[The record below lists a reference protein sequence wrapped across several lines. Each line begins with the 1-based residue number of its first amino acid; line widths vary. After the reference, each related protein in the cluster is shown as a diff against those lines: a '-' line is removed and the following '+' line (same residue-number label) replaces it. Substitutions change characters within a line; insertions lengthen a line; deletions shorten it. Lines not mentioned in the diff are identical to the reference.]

1 LTFSYRALE
10 FDRIRE
16 ALADQC
22 STRLGQAR
30 ALALEPSA
38 DSAEVRRRLATTG
51 EAVAFE
57 QAGGSLGLDAP
68 EDLDESLTFI
78 ATGDEPLAPLAL
90 LGVARFLDAVQ
101 QVAGSIG
108 RAHTDRR
115 DRDAG
120 GFPTLAGI
128 ARGAVSFSSEVA
140 AIRRAVLPT
149 GDIADHASPALRDI
163 RDALRRQRAKLR
175 STLEGLT
182 RDSAKYL
189 QDQIITDRNGRYV
202 VVVRAEH
209 RGAVPGIVH
218 GSSGS
223 GASLYLEPLATVELN
238 NDVVALTERERE
250 EIHRILLGLTNALRR
265 RQDELDA
272 LVATAAELDELHGK
286 ARLSTRLGAV
296 APAIVEGAGLELLG
310 ARHPLLESGRAVPSD
325 LTVMPP
331 IQALVISGPNTGGK
345 TVALKAFGLLA
356 LMAQA
361 GLFIPVEAGSRF
373 APFQSIFADI
383 GDEQSIAA
391 SLSTF
396 SAHVANL
403 VAMERALEPPA
414 LVLLD
419 EVGGGTDPSEGGAL
433 GAAVIDH
440 FRRRG
445 AIVIATTHDDAL
457 KSFAATTAGVRSA
470 GFGFDP
476 ATYAPT
482 YRLIYDAPGRSLGL
496 EIAARLGL
504 PDSVIADART
514 RRSGRESQLAAHL
527 ALVDKQLAGVE
538 EQRQAIARD
547 RHALDTERKAILD
560 RESRLTERE
569 AILRTRL
576 DAKLNEHLRTARAE
590 VDAVV
595 TRLKQKAD
603 ALTDPATARRGTA
616 ISTGDVGGLR
626 SEARDAL
633 GAIEQA
639 NALSPGAAEDDGALD
654 VTPSEGDRVFV
665 TTLGADGIVRGVG
678 RMIEVEIRGKRLR
691 VPLSALRRA
700 GGPPGAAAAAPRSGR
715 TQTVVHAPAAAAEL
729 VLIGSTVDAAID
741 RAEKFLDAALLG
753 DERRLRVVHGHGTGK
768 LREALRTFFRRH
780 PLVASVSAAP
790 ANEGGDGA
798 TIIELKD

>member
-1 LTFSYRALE
+1 LNVSYRALE

-16 ALADQC
+16 ALAEQS
-22 STRLGQAR
+22 STRLGRAR
-30 ALALEPSA
+30 AMALAPSA
-38 DSAEVRRRLATTG
+38 DADEVRRRLATTG
-51 EAVAFE
+51 EAVTYE

-68 EDLDESLTFI
+68 EDLEESLALVT
-78 ATGDEPLAPLAL
+78 TGDEPLAPLAL

-101 QVAGSIG
+101 QVAASVG
-108 RAHTDRR
+108 RAHGDRR
-115 DRDAG
+115 DHDAG

-128 ARGAVSFSSEVA
+128 ARGAASFA
-140 AIRRAVLPT
+140 AEIAGIRRAILPS
-149 GDIADHASPALRDI
+149 GDVADHASPALRDI
-163 RDALRRQRAKLR
+163 REALRRQRAKLR

-182 RDSAKYL
+182 RDAAKYL
-189 QDQIITDRNGRYV
+189 QDQIVTDRNGRYV

-272 LVATAAELDELHGK
+272 LVATAAELDELHAK
-286 ARLSTRLGAV
+286 ARLAARLGAV
-296 APAIVEGAGLELLG
+296 APAIVEGAGVELLG
-310 ARHPLLESGRAVPSD
+310 ARHPLLASARAIPSD
-325 LTVMPP
+325 LTVAPP
-331 IQALVISGPNTGGK
+331 TNALVISGPNTGGK

-356 LMAQA
+356 LMAQS
-361 GLFIPVEAGSRF
+361 GLFIPVEAGSRLG
-373 APFQSIFADI
+373 PFQSIFADI

-403 VAMERALEPPA
+403 VAMERALDPPA

-445 AIVIATTHDDAL
+445 ATVIATTHDDAL
-457 KSFAATTAGVRSA
+457 KSYAATTAGVRSA

-504 PDSVIADART
+504 PDAVIADARA

-527 ALVDKQLAGVE
+527 ALVDRQLADVE
-538 EQRQAIARD
+538 DQRRAIARD
-547 RHALDTERKAILD
+547 RQALDAQRTSLLE

-569 AILRTRL
+569 DVLRKRL

-603 ALTDPATARRGTA
+603 ALTGSAATPRGAA

-626 SEARDAL
+626 SEAREAL
-633 GAIEQA
+633 GAIEHA
-639 NALSPGAAEDDGALD
+639 NALTAEVPDDASLAAP
-654 VTPSEGDRVFV
+654 PSEGDRVFV
-665 TTLGADGIVRGVG
+665 TTIAADGIVRSVG
-678 RMIEVEIRGKRLR
+678 KTIEVEVHGKRLR
-691 VPLSALRRA
+691 VPLSALRRSGAAA
-700 GGPPGAAAAAPRSGR
+700 GGPAAPARGG
-715 TQTVVHAPAAAAEL
+715 QTRAVVQATAAAEL
-729 VLIGSTVDAAID
+729 VLIGSTVDDAVD
-741 RAEKFLDAALLG
+741 RAEKFLDAALLA

-768 LREALRTFFRRH
+768 LREALRSFFRRH
-780 PLVASVSAAP
+780 PLVASVAAAP

-798 TIIELKD
+798 TIVVLKD